1 MLLDIKKT
9 GKNIQNLYFKKM
21 KKIIIFFIIFLF
33 SPFSFASDEKPE
45 RYFEDQ
51 PDVTDEP
58 QVHFIYLLNKD
69 SEDREWDINGKMEKE
84 LLEANEKMFEMTKG
98 KQKFRYDMRKDGKM
112 DISFVR
118 FDKQYKGNYGM
129 NYPDAY
135 LTKLGFNNPNKL
147 YFAWVDVGH
156 RDGGQGSVHH
166 GYIFLK
172 SKYNPSKNK
181 RILITLHEL
190 MHVNGFAWPCTKGAK
205 KSHKFGTIIGGPD
218 GGDKYN
224 LGSLYN
230 HKDPT
235 CPDFKDSVFL
245 DPTSSTPFNP
255 VYLKCAMAA
264 EVGRG
269 ISPDSNYEWRDRYSH
284 KKLKKIK
291 KKRTWC
297 TYNRYKEFNN
307 F

>member
-1 MLLDIKKT
+1 MIK
-9 GKNIQNLYFKKM
+9 IL
-21 KKIIIFFIIFLF
+21 IIVFSLF
-33 SPFSFASDEKPE
+33 SNAVYASDEKAG

-84 LLEANEKMFEMTKG
+84 LLEANEKMLKMTKG
-98 KQKFRYDMRKDGKM
+98 NQKFRYDLREDGKM

-118 FDKQYKGNYGM
+118 FDKQYEGNYGM

-156 RDGGQGSVHH
+156 KSGGSGSVHH

-224 LGSLYN
+224 LG
-230 HKDPT
+230 
-235 CPDFKDSVFL
+235 
-245 DPTSSTPFNP
+245 
-255 VYLKCAMAA
+255 
-264 EVGRG
+264 
-269 ISPDSNYEWRDRYSH
+269 
-284 KKLKKIK
+284 
-291 KKRTWC
+291 
-297 TYNRYKEFNN
+297 
-307 F
+307 

>member
-1 MLLDIKKT
+1 
-9 GKNIQNLYFKKM
+9 
-21 KKIIIFFIIFLF
+21 
-33 SPFSFASDEKPE
+33 
-45 RYFEDQ
+45 
-51 PDVTDEP
+51 
-58 QVHFIYLLNKD
+58 
-69 SEDREWDINGKMEKE
+69 
-84 LLEANEKMFEMTKG
+84 
-98 KQKFRYDMRKDGKM
+98 
-112 DISFVR
+112 
-118 FDKQYKGNYGM
+118 
-129 NYPDAY
+129 
-135 LTKLGFNNPNKL
+135 
-147 YFAWVDVGH
+147 
-156 RDGGQGSVHH
+156 
-166 GYIFLK
+166 
-172 SKYNPSKNK
+172 
-181 RILITLHEL
+181 

-224 LGSLYN
+224 LGSSLYN

-269 ISPDSNYEWRDRYSH
+269 ISPDSNYQWRDRYSH

-297 TYNRYKEFNN
+297 TYNRYKDFNN

>member
-1 MLLDIKKT
+1 M
-9 GKNIQNLYFKKM
+9 YF
-21 KKIIIFFIIFLF
+21 
-33 SPFSFASDEKPE
+33 S
-45 RYFEDQ
+45 
-51 PDVTDEP
+51 
-58 QVHFIYLLNKD
+58 
-69 SEDREWDINGKMEKE
+69 
-84 LLEANEKMFEMTKG
+84 
-98 KQKFRYDMRKDGKM
+98 
-112 DISFVR
+112 
-118 FDKQYKGNYGM
+118 
-129 NYPDAY
+129 
-135 LTKLGFNNPNKL
+135 
-147 YFAWVDVGH
+147 WVDVGH
-156 RDGGQGSVHH
+156 RDGGQGAVHH

-172 SKYNPSKNK
+172 SKYNRSKNK

-224 LGSLYN
+224 LGSSLYN
-230 HKDPT
+230 LKDPT

-245 DPTSSTPFNP
+245 EPTSSTPFNP

-297 TYNRYKEFNN
+297 TYNLYKDFKN